1 MAVKKG
7 EKAEKEDCE
16 EESENK
22 VEDNSWEW
30 TQGLEELGEMVDV
43 FEVNKLQGK
52 TVLDVGTYGI
62 KPLYIALK
70 YEPSKIIGISEDLS
84 PNSFASDIA
93 EKSKL
98 LTKTEIHFY
107 TCNFFDDSEL
117 KKILKKE
124 NVEDKFNFILIS
136 KTLHHLRNGKC
147 IASKRGA
154 KHRCRE
160 DEKCCIYEFKEEE
173 IFKRFFQYGEKVIVY
188 ELFYPHEKDEDKVR
202 GRGGYFTIKEW
213 SRILKHLSRNYKVEV
228 FKPIRCHLTK
238 NELEKVKEKLRQVDY
253 ICFSVEKK
261 RVRLS

>member
-22 VEDNSWEW
+22 VEDNSLEW

-43 FEVNKLQGK
+43 FEENKLQGK

-117 KKILKKE
+117 EKMLKINL
-124 NVEDKFNFILIS
+124 
-136 KTLHHLRNGKC
+136 TL
-147 IASKRGA
+147 
-154 KHRCRE
+154 
-160 DEKCCIYEFKEEE
+160 F
-173 IFKRFFQYGEKVIVY
+173 
-188 ELFYPHEKDEDKVR
+188 
-202 GRGGYFTIKEW
+202 
-213 SRILKHLSRNYKVEV
+213 
-228 FKPIRCHLTK
+228 
-238 NELEKVKEKLRQVDY
+238 
-253 ICFSVEKK
+253 
-261 RVRLS
+261 